1 MWQEKTEKRSIA
13 EQSEMIDLSFSVNC
27 KELPYDHAY
36 ELSSEIINLI
46 PDIMEDKRNAIQTLH
61 GPMSGNGWVRADGEN
76 IFLSKRAKLCLR
88 INKLQVDKIRDIEG
102 KKIKLFGND
111 LSIGKSKVKTFLVV
125 RDLYCRFV
133 SCDEGLPE
141 DMFLEQVQKEL
152 GTHNVHINK
161 ALCGQSKKILF
172 GGETLHTRSL
182 MIADLSKKE
191 SIRLQEEGVGDQR
204 LYGCGIFLPH
214 KSIDAVSN
222 FKED

>member
-1 MWQEKTEKRSIA
+1 
-13 EQSEMIDLSFSVNC
+13 
-27 KELPYDHAY
+27 
-36 ELSSEIINLI
+36 
-46 PDIMEDKRNAIQTLH
+46 
-61 GPMSGNGWVRADGEN
+61 
-76 IFLSKRAKLCLR
+76 
-88 INKLQVDKIRDIEG
+88 
-102 KKIKLFGND
+102 
-111 LSIGKSKVKTFLVV
+111 V
-125 RDLYCRFV
+125 RDLFCRFV